1 MSQFSAEAITMSQTP
16 IAEPP
21 LLEVDDLQTSF
32 IVGEGQVVRAVDGV
46 SFIVKAG
53 ETLAIVGESGS
64 GKSVTSLS
72 IMRLLPKKIGS
83 ISRGSVRL
91 RGKDLVELSDREM
104 RNVRGNDIGM
114 IFQEPMTSLN
124 PVHTI
129 GTQIAEVVIEHDK
142 VGKKAAHRRAIEM
155 LELVGIPEPAR
166 RADQYPHQ
174 MSGGMRQRAMIAMA
188 LACEPSVLIAD
199 EPTTAL
205 DVTIQAQILDL
216 MRNLQAKMG
225 MAIVFITHD
234 LGVVAEMA
242 DRVVVMY
249 AGQVV
254 ETGTVQEIFTKPLMP
269 YTSGLMQS
277 IPRMGESEVKV
288 KLQTI
293 PGYVPLL
300 TKLPGGCRFRTRC
313 AFAQDRCAEAEPPLE
328 VLDNGRSVRC
338 VRWQELDLK
347 TKATA

>member
-1 MSQFSAEAITMSQTP
+1 MSQIFAEAPTMTTIP

-21 LLEVDDLQTSF
+21 LLEVEDLQTSF
-32 IVGEGQVVRAVDGV
+32 IVGEGQDVRAVDGV
-46 SFIVKAG
+46 SFVVKAG

-72 IMRLLPKKIGS
+72 IMRLLPKKIGR

-91 RGKDLVELSDREM
+91 RGKDMVSLTDREM
-104 RNVRGNDIGM
+104 RAIRGNDIGM

-129 GTQIAEVVIEHDK
+129 GTQIAEVVIQHDK
-142 VGKKAAHRRAIEM
+142 LNKKAAHQRAIEM

-216 MRNLQAKMG
+216 LRRLQREIG
-225 MAIVFITHD
+225 MSILFITHD
-234 LGVVAEMA
+234 LGVVAEIA
-242 DRVVVMY
+242 REVVVMY
-249 AGQVV
+249 AGRVV
-254 ETGTVQEIFTKPLMP
+254 EQAPVRPLFARPKHP
-269 YTSGLMQS
+269 YSKALLACTPNAARDIADDGGRRPLL
-277 IPRMGESEVKV
+277 P
-288 KLQTI
+288 I
-293 PGYVPLL
+293 PGSVPAI
-300 TKLPGGCRFRTRC
+300 TALPPGCTYQPRC
-313 AFAQDRCAEAEPPLE
+313 AYAVAACTAAVPPLFP
-328 VLDNGRSVRC
+328 VGPSHLSRC
-338 VRWQELDLK
+338 LRHDML
-347 TKATA
+347 